1 MFLGITTQIKL
12 RRPSEIFA
20 ALRETSRYLDGRPFR
35 FFLVFLLFLAFYALT
50 SGEKT
55 HFDEHVRLADALL
68 HGHAWIEPPPSYMER
83 ANYAGHSYIV
93 HPPLPALILVPLVA
107 IFGPSLNQTWVPW
120 RPGHFRSR
128 WFGDYAV

>member
-1 MFLGITTQIKL
+1 MEL
-12 RRPSEIFA
+12 RTSSEVSAASPRA
-20 ALRETSRYLDGRPFR
+20 ALRYLYGQRFR
-35 FFLVFLLFLAFYALT
+35 FFLVFFLFLAFYGLT

-93 HPPLPALILVPLVA
+93 HPPLPALMMVPLV
-107 IFGPSLNQTWVPW
+107 SLS
-120 RPGHFRSR
+120 RP
-128 WFGDYAV
+128 